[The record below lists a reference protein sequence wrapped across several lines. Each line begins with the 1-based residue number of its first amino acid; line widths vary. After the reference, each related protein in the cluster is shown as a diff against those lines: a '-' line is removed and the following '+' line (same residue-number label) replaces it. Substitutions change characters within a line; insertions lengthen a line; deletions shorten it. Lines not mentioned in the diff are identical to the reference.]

1 MDWATLFDRAPEG
14 VTVAAV
20 REALR
25 ARRDDDA

>member
-14 VTVAAV
+14 VTVADV
-20 REALR
+20 CEALT